1 MRKVMAKGRFNDRQ
15 ETILSTLKPS
25 AVELHRIHQRTTNG
39 RQKTVGGKNPTND
52 TLT

>member
-1 MRKVMAKGRFNDRQ
+1 MRKVMVKGRFSNGQ

-25 AVELHRIHQRTTNG
+25 AVELHRIHQRTANG
-39 RQKTVGGKNPTND
+39 RQKSVGGKNPTND

>member
-1 MRKVMAKGRFNDRQ
+1 MRKVIAKGRFNDRQ

-25 AVELHRIHQRTTNG
+25 EVELHRIHKRSANG
-39 RQKTVGGKNPTND
+39 RQKAVGGKNPTDD